1 MILTRTQQRIIHHIY
16 SQGGEV
22 RGLWP
27 LTDQLNLDYHSAYRR
42 LQEMHAMGI
51 VTVRRVGRCL
61 VISAYQIEPTAE
73 TLGCMGVSY
82 SKITDLRTA
91 SRERGLA

>member
-16 SQGGEV
+16 TQGGTV

-27 LTDQLNLDYHSAYRR
+27 LTDQLDLNYAGAYRR

-61 VISAYQIEPTAE
+61 VISAYQIEPTVE
-73 TLGCMGVSY
+73 TLGCIGVSFPQ
-82 SKITDLRTA
+82 ITDLRTA
-91 SRERGLA
+91 GRERGSR